1 MKQKKICSILVMFS
15 LIIGLFAIQVRSAEA
30 GAPSGIAGN
39 GTGGIFI
46 DINAA
51 PYTNYANIPNWGKYA
66 YGTGGC
72 AWFASA
78 RVNQLT
84 GANCT
89 IYSGKSWYNSAYAAF
104 GFSRGSVLKARA
116 LACYENHVA
125 VVESVSGNVAI
136 VSEGGYTSVNASNGY
151 CVIHELSKAELES
164 ARGGGFLG
172 YVYLTG
178 DAPQPAAGLTY
189 SDLHTTFVDT
199 WNAGLYG
206 YINNPGRLMVSEVG
220 VFVWDSTGT
229 LVVNHKENCGL
240 KTSYVEQQ
248 LNIVGEALPSGL
260 KSGEKYTYQMYAI
273 ANGLTYKSDIGAFTI
288 ADNEKPKISNIEVLN
303 VSSDGYTVS
312 CVVTDNHQI
321 AKVQF
326 PVWTDANGQDDLQED
341 WASNSRYSGIKDGD
355 KYTFRVNVS
364 DHNNE
369 SGIYHTHIYAWDK
382 AGNQAIGI
390 AMDTEI
396 PEKNSVPEPTPE
408 VVVSP
413 SPAPVTESPSIQQPA
428 ITPEPDNVQ
437 SMNYINSYVTNLTD
451 TTVTLKA
458 TMPLQYM
465 EEWGIYFG
473 ENPSNMKSYFG
484 GTPSRNISS
493 LTFGLTEGI
502 LPDTTYYY
510 YFYYSTGTKTAASKL
525 YSFTT
530 NKSNSNS
537 NQDFE
542 SVITT
547 NLTDMEAN
555 FKVTIPSCYVSGCG
569 YYFGKDS
576 NNMQKYV
583 IDNPRKNISWM
594 TFAKNNLSPDT
605 AYYFYIYYVTETRT
619 VVSELYQFTTKPG
632 KSKPSE
638 AAAPKQVFLY
648 TPYSNKKKTM
658 YVEWRMDSNA
668 DGYQIQ
674 YSTDKRFRSAKKVTV
689 ASWNTDIKKITKL
702 SSKKRY
708 YVRIRAYKNSAGNK
722 LYGEWSVVKSCKI
735 K

>member
-1 MKQKKICSILVMFS
+1 MMKKICSVLVTFS
-15 LIIGLFAIQVRSAEA
+15 LIIGLFVVQGRSAEA
-30 GAPSGIAGN
+30 GAPGGIAGN
-39 GTGGIFI
+39 GTGGISI

-51 PYTNYANIPNWGKYA
+51 PYTDYANIPNWGQYA
-66 YGTGGC
+66 YGASGC

-89 IYSGKSWYNSAYAAF
+89 IYSGKSWYNSAYATF
-104 GFSRGSVLKARA
+104 GFSRGSVLNAKA

-125 VVESVSGNVAI
+125 VVESVNGDKAV

-151 CVIHELSKAELES
+151 CVIHELSKAQIES

-178 DAPQPAAGLTY
+178 GAPQPAAGLSY
-189 SDLHTTFVDT
+189 SNLHTTFVDT

-206 YINNPGRLMVSEVG
+206 YIDNPGRLTVSEVG
-220 VFVWDSTGT
+220 VFIWDSAGT

-260 KSGEKYTYQMYAI
+260 KSGESYTYQMYAV
-273 ANGLTYKSDIGAFTI
+273 ANGTTYKSDIGTFTI
-288 ADNEKPKISNIEVLN
+288 VDNEKPKVSNVEVSD

-312 CVVTDNHQI
+312 CVVTDNHDV
-321 AKVQF
+321 ALVKF
-326 PVWTDANGQDDLQED
+326 PVWTYANGQDDLQKD
-341 WASNSRYSGIKDGD
+341 WVTNSKYSGIKDGD
-355 KYTFRVNVS
+355 KYTFRVNIS

-369 SGIYHTHIYAWDK
+369 SGIYRTEIYAWDK
-382 AGNQAIGI
+382 AGNQSDGI
-390 AMDTEI
+390 AVDTEV
-396 PEKNSVPEPTPE
+396 PEKNKVPEPTPE

-413 SPAPVTESPSIQQPA
+413 SPAPATEPPFVQTPT

-437 SMNYINSYVTNLTD
+437 SSNYLNSYVTNLAD
-451 TTVTLKA
+451 TSVTLKA
-458 TMPLQYM
+458 TIPLQYM
-465 EEWGIYFG
+465 EEWGVYFG
-473 ENPSNMKSYFG
+473 KNPSNLKRYFG
-484 GTPSRNISS
+484 NTPDYNVTSM
-493 LTFGLTEGI
+493 TFSFTEDI
-502 LPDTTYYY
+502 FPDTTYYY

-530 NKSNSNS
+530 NKSNSSS
-537 NQDFE
+537 NRDFE
-542 SVITT
+542 SVMTT
-547 NLTDMEAN
+547 NLTDTEAS
-555 FKVTIPSCYVSGCG
+555 FKVTIPSCYVDSCG
-569 YYFGKDS
+569 YYFGTDS
-576 NNMQKYV
+576 NNLQKNV
-583 IDNPRKNISWM
+583 IANPGKNISWM
-594 TFAKNNLSPDT
+594 TFARNDLSPNT
-605 AYYFYIYYVTETRT
+605 TYYFYIYYVTETRT
-619 VVSELYQFTTKPG
+619 VVSKLYQFTTEPG

-638 AAAPKQVFLY
+638 AAAPEKVVLY

-674 YSTDKRFRSAKKVTV
+674 YSTDKRFKSAKKVTV
-689 ASWNTDIKKITKL
+689 ASWNVNSKKITKL
-702 SSKKRY
+702 KSKKRY